1 MEELLRQLVEAQA
14 SMGANMNLLTE
25 NIVQLTQV
33 QINQQE
39 QINTIA
45 LKQQEFDA
53 KHLEAEQKQ
62 RETDERFNVLLEE
75 VRYLIR
81 NMTQN

>member
-1 MEELLRQLVEAQA
+1 MEEIVRYLAETQRLMAD
-14 SMGANMNLLTE
+14 

-33 QINQQE
+33 QVTQQEQLNTIVINQQ
-39 QINTIA
+39 
-45 LKQQEFDA
+45 QQEE

-81 NMTQN
+81 NMNQNQE